1 MVIHGSTH
9 PSVSSKV
16 PKQASSKQQASQRCC
31 MPISSAAQLRGTV
44 PVTEPRFVFYLFF
57 TFTKP
62 PPDHKKHQIISS
74 SCIALLR
81 MPYYYCSSNNTGTAR
96 THAHSRPNLVS
107 YSLPTTTTP
116 LRSAVCTV
124 RTVPDSRS
132 LARTTCCII
141 QVPVSQAKSPN
152 LLLHRQT
159 PPLPVLHPGRRE
171 KKRKKKKK
179 RTLNMV

>member
-31 MPISSAAQLRGTV
+31 MPICSAAQLRGTV

-81 MPYYYCSSNNTGTAR
+81 MPYYKYYCSSNNTGTAR
-96 THAHSRPNLVS
+96 THAHSQPNLVS
-107 YSLPTTTTP
+107 YSLP
-116 LRSAVCTV
+116 S
-124 RTVPDSRS
+124 
-132 LARTTCCII
+132 
-141 QVPVSQAKSPN
+141 
-152 LLLHRQT
+152 
-159 PPLPVLHPGRRE
+159 PPLCIVQCVQYVLYLTHDHWCAQRAVSYKCQYHKQNHPTSSSTGKRLPYRYFILEEERR
-171 KKRKKKKK
+171 KKKK